1 MVDRIDRVD
10 RVDGQK
16 TKNKLLTISKRLV
29 PGTIDISHC
38 HDLGDCV
45 NNKMRSCN
53 DIKNLCISCR
63 DNERVIGGISFTF
76 GIGDI
81 KDGENGIVIYRYGQ
95 EGDCAKMIEG
105 NGIEDIMGKLEKD
118 EEITDI
124 TERTKFIKKERKEAD
139 DLEIIE
145 AFKRYVDQSDA
156 DFCILVTKKNSGGEY
171 EDLDKELIKIAK
183 EKEEKTGKR
192 IKIVDG
198 SEIDRK
204 VYVLGIY
211 SKEIMEKLILEAKTI
226 NDVES
231 RVHIFVIPVAKI
243 PGSKTSKH
251 NLPDYVGILAINSID
266 DDVVGVDDKKDE
278 WKKYFTEKYKE
289 LQFISTEMM
298 TNIK

>member
-1 MVDRIDRVD
+1 MVD

-38 HDLGDCV
+38 DDIGDCV
-45 NNKMRSCN
+45 GNKMRSCN

-76 GIGDI
+76 DIGGI
-81 KDGENGIVIYRYGQ
+81 KDGKNGIVIYRYGQ
-95 EGDCAKMIEG
+95 EGSCAKMIEG

-145 AFKRYVDQSDA
+145 SFKRYVDQSES
-156 DFCILVTKKNSGGEY
+156 DFCILVTKKNSSGEY
-171 EDLDKELIKIAK
+171 EALDKELIKIAK
-183 EKEEKTGKR
+183 EEEEKTGKR
-192 IKIVDG
+192 IKIVDA
-198 SEIDRK
+198 SELDRK
-204 VYVLGIY
+204 VYVLGIC
-211 SKEIMEKLILEAKTI
+211 SKEIMQKLVLEAKI
-226 NDVES
+226 IGDIES
-231 RVHIFVIPVAKI
+231 RVYMFVVPVTKI
-243 PGSKTSKH
+243 PGSKASKL
-251 NLPDYVGILAINSID
+251 NLQDCVGILLINSID

-278 WKKYFTEKYKE
+278 WKKYFTEKYKD
-289 LQFISTEMM
+289 LRFISTETMS
-298 TNIK
+298 NVD